1 MDVKGPFPKRMLK
14 KGAFTVKHFEADP
27 GMSFKLY
34 EDDPVTRK
42 PVGASHSTN
51 HAQPLTPVFRDEV
64 YWSTLS
70 YNTAFDEISTAT
82 ELDFCLLG
90 KSRQACGR
98 STLALARISPRVL
111 HC

>member
-42 PVGASHSTN
+42 PVGVFTSHGPRPYSASQMGRTIRCAAHSRVS
-51 HAQPLTPVFRDEV
+51 LTCAD
-64 YWSTLS
+64 
-70 YNTAFDEISTAT
+70 AGAT
-82 ELDFCLLG
+82 EL
-90 KSRQACGR
+90 A
-98 STLALARISPRVL
+98 ALAAQADSQGAPAEAL
-111 HC
+111 LA